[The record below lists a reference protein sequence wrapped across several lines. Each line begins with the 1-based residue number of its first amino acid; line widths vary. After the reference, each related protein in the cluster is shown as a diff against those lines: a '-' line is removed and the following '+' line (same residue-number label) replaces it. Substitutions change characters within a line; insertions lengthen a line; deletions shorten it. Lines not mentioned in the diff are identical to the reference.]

1 MKTDDFASLSGIQK
15 ERNASSARV
24 RLPRPVRERQMI
36 EAATLVFARS
46 GYHNTSMDQVAEQV
60 GISKPM
66 IYSYFDSKEGL
77 YKACLERAG
86 AELVEQVRASFKPG
100 FKPEQALWEGF
111 IAFFEFLRDHPTD
124 WQLVRNESVKEV
136 PALTEII
143 EEVHN
148 NLRSLI
154 GELSMIVSKETP
166 GDPFADSDRRQAA
179 SFAMLGAAA
188 ALGNRWLDEGA
199 TSSPE
204 EPCTQLMNFF
214 WLGYNDL
221 AAGKLWSS
229 AELSGT

>member
-1 MKTDDFASLSGIQK
+1 MKTDEFSSLTGSEK
-15 ERNASSARV
+15 PKNESSARA
-24 RLPRPVRERQMI
+24 RLPRPVRERQML
-36 EAATLVFARS
+36 EAATQVFARS

-77 YKACLERAG
+77 YRACLERSG
-86 AELVEQVRASFKPG
+86 ADLVQHVGASFQPG
-100 FKPEQALWEGF
+100 STPEQALWNGF
-111 IAFFEFLRDHPTD
+111 HAFFEFLRERPAD
-124 WQLVRNESVKEV
+124 WQLVRNESVKDV

-154 GELSMIVSKETP
+154 AELSMVVSKETP
-166 GDPFADSDRRQAA
+166 GDPFADATRREAA
-179 SFAMLGAAA
+179 SIAMLGAAA

-199 TSSPE
+199 ETSPE

-229 AELSGT
+229 AELNS

>member
-1 MKTDDFASLSGIQK
+1 MKTDEFSSLSGIQQPQN
-15 ERNASSARV
+15 ESSARA
-24 RLPRPVRERQMI
+24 RLPRPVRERQML
-36 EAATLVFARS
+36 EAATQVFAQS

-77 YKACLERAG
+77 YRACLERSG
-86 AELVEQVRASFKPG
+86 ADLVEHVGASFDPQ
-100 FKPEQALWEGF
+100 FTPDQALWHGF
-111 IAFFEFLRDHPTD
+111 LAFFDFLRERPAD
-124 WQLVRNESVKEV
+124 WQLVRNESIKDV

-143 EEVHN
+143 EQVHN
-148 NLRSLI
+148 NLRALI
-154 GELSMIVSKETP
+154 GELSRIMSKETP
-166 GDPFADSDRRQAA
+166 GDPFADTGRREAA

-188 ALGNRWLDEGA
+188 ALGNRWLDDGA
-199 TSSPE
+199 QAPAE

-229 AELSGT
+229 TELTK

>member
-1 MKTDDFASLSGIQK
+1 MKTDEFSSLAGPEK
-15 ERNASSARV
+15 PKNELSARA
-24 RLPRPVRERQMI
+24 RLPRPVRERQML
-36 EAATLVFARS
+36 EAATLVFAQS

-77 YKACLERAG
+77 YRACLERSG
-86 AELVEQVRASFKPG
+86 AELVQQVGASFQPDYS
-100 FKPEQALWEGF
+100 PEQALWSGF
-111 IAFFEFLRDHPTD
+111 LAFFEFLRERPAD

-143 EEVHN
+143 EAVHN

-154 GELSMIVSKETP
+154 AELSMVVSKETP
-166 GDPFADSDRRQAA
+166 GDPFADTTRREAA

-188 ALGNRWLDEGA
+188 ALGNRWLDGGTE
-199 TSSPE
+199 SSPE
-204 EPCTQLMNFF
+204 ELCTQLMNFF

-229 AELSGT
+229 SELTK